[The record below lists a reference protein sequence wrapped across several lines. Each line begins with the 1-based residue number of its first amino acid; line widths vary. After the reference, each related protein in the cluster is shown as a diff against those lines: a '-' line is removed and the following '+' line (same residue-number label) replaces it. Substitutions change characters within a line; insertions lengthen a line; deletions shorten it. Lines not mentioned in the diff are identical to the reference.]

1 MTTMLLEYLED
12 QIKYL
17 LKNKI
22 YYKKWTFLGWTIMLR
37 VTENIFIFNVFFF
50 FLNSAYHSWD
60 TITPVR
66 L

>member
-50 FLNSAYHSWD
+50 LS
-60 TITPVR
+60 
-66 L
+66 